1 MLRRLLIAWVRHA
14 LRLDQIALPWHRVM
28 TSTIRDA
35 TNFAQ
40 NDLNYRNQLL
50 GMSSTSSISNY
61 FKRKVIDE
69 NTTADSTSPTK
80 RLKVPSPVIPKSTS
94 TPAKPGE
101 FIFEISA
108 PEFELERSD
117 VPGREIRKK
126 PDLDLLLFKP
136 FLTNPCAKTL
146 YKYLLTSLPWY
157 KVRYNIPP

>member
-1 MLRRLLIAWVRHA
+1 
-14 LRLDQIALPWHRVM
+14 M

-50 GMSSTSSISNY
+50 RMSSTSSISNY
-61 FKRKVIDE
+61 FKRKAIDE
-69 NTTADSTSPTK
+69 NTTADPTSPSK
-80 RLKVPSPVIPKSTS
+80 RLKVPSPVAPKSTS
-94 TPAKPGE
+94 IPAKPGE
-101 FIFEISA
+101 FIFEILA
-108 PEFELERSD
+108 PDFELERSD

-136 FLTNPCAKTL
+136 FLTKSCAKTL